1 MHLLSAEVTQRRR
14 ELDPVKTLIYG
25 LRRYDSDRTV
35 AAIEAAEGEVPPV
48 GQVPPAGQHPGFL
61 SHKAKVYLAD
71 VHEHA
76 EFIMTRYV
84 PSQTRATS
92 DVNLMAVWRCSNMWL
107 RTSST
112 IRSMSLR
119 TKRTRSCDVLLL
131 PPSLSP
137 HSRLSLVTSY
147 VSAYRS

>member
-35 AAIEAAEGEVPPV
+35 AAIEAAEG
-48 GQVPPAGQHPGFL
+48 PPAAAAGQNAGFL

-84 PSQTRATS
+84 PRK
-92 DVNLMAVWRCSNMWL
+92 NEGK
-107 RTSST
+107 
-112 IRSMSLR
+112 I
-119 TKRTRSCDVLLL
+119 
-131 PPSLSP
+131 
-137 HSRLSLVTSY
+137 
-147 VSAYRS
+147 

>member
-35 AAIEAAEGEVPPV
+35 AAIESAE
-48 GQVPPAGQHPGFL
+48 VPPAGQNAGQNAGFL

-84 PSQTRATS
+84 PRKNERGQ
-92 DVNLMAVWRCSNMWL
+92 NL
-107 RTSST
+107 T
-112 IRSMSLR
+112 
-119 TKRTRSCDVLLL
+119 
-131 PPSLSP
+131 
-137 HSRLSLVTSY
+137 
-147 VSAYRS
+147 

>member
-35 AAIEAAEGEVPPV
+35 AAIESDE
-48 GQVPPAGQHPGFL
+48 VPPAGQNAGFL

-84 PSQTRATS
+84 PRKKRGQ
-92 DVNLMAVWRCSNMWL
+92 NL
-107 RTSST
+107 T
-112 IRSMSLR
+112 
-119 TKRTRSCDVLLL
+119 
-131 PPSLSP
+131 
-137 HSRLSLVTSY
+137 
-147 VSAYRS
+147 

>member
-25 LRRYDSDRTV
+25 LRRYDSDRAV
-35 AAIEAAEGEVPPV
+35 AAEESSGD
-48 GQVPPAGQHPGFL
+48 PPADQHAGFL

-84 PSQTRATS
+84 LSK
-92 DVNLMAVWRCSNMWL
+92 
-107 RTSST
+107 
-112 IRSMSLR
+112 
-119 TKRTRSCDVLLL
+119 KRE
-131 PPSLSP
+131 
-137 HSRLSLVTSY
+137 
-147 VSAYRS
+147 